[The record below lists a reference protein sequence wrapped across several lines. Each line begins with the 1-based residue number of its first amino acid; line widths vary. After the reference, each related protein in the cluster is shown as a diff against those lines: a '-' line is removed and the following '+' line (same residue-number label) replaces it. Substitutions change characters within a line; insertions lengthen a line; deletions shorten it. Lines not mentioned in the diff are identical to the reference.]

1 MKIFHDPSID
11 YVSIDF
17 KDEVEAKS
25 YFQEGIIIREDKN
38 GNVIGIDITD
48 SSQFFAGE
56 STISLKEACRLIGI
70 SESTMRRKI
79 KRGQVPF
86 TKKSD
91 RKYRFKKSD
100 VFKLKE

>member
-1 MKIFHDPSID
+1 MKIIHDPTID

-17 KDEVEAKS
+17 KDEVEERS
-25 YFQEGIIIREDKN
+25 YFHEGIIIREDNN

-48 SSQFFAGE
+48 SSQFFSGE

-70 SESTMRRKI
+70 SESTIRRKI
-79 KRGQVPF
+79 KRGQLPF
-86 TKKSD
+86 TKKAD

-100 VFKLKE
+100 VLKLKN